1 MFFLYLLINIF
12 FLFSLRR
19 ISKLSPLAQLK
30 VQFCQKLIE
39 GRSSMLQGL
48 GNVVNCNEVTHLISP
63 AQYILA
69 SAPGVWED
77 GAERAEGPQREKIQA
92 WTQAETSETQE
103 EETQH
108 CCHYRGEAGHLRIWH
123 YTHHKHKHLTQVLKH
138 DYMQNVDTMFLWNTK
153 GDVSVT
159 LLIAPLFGSYFLTVL
174 FLFEGQQ
181 LCRWGCPSWDNS
193 RGAGSKW
200 WRLLLW
206 RYSWR
211 WRIRVWRTLDIVTR
225 WIFLACPSHWSPGR
239 GCG

>member
-1 MFFLYLLINIF
+1 M
-12 FLFSLRR
+12 R
-19 ISKLSPLAQLK
+19 
-30 VQFCQKLIE
+30 
-39 GRSSMLQGL
+39 GWG
-48 GNVVNCNEVTHLISP
+48 
-63 AQYILA
+63 
-69 SAPGVWED
+69 WESW
-77 GAERAEGPQREKIQA
+77 G
-92 WTQAETSETQE
+92 TSERENTGLDTSGDLWDTRGGDPTLLSLQRWGWSSENMTLHTSQTQ
-103 EETQH
+103 TSQ
-108 CCHYRGEAGHLRIWH
+108 
-123 YTHHKHKHLTQVLKH
+123 
-138 DYMQNVDTMFLWNTK
+138 DTMFLWNTK

-225 WIFLACPSHWSPGR
+225 WIFLACPSHWSPR
-239 GCG
+239 HGCG